1 MFSAALLP
9 VNAGHALPLLLDV
22 AAKGLLVSALALAA
36 LLCLRRAS
44 AATRHLILLAGLG
57 VLLGLPVLMALLP
70 RQEFPRPAP
79 TPRAVPAAVLVPAPP
94 TPTAPPVSDAPAPPV
109 PALPLPTVASANE
122 TPAAPLVAV
131 PVGAAPVAARPPL
144 PAPPAVTPSPAHAP
158 SIRPGWLVALWLVG
172 VLACAARMLS
182 AQARVWRLTRRCPP
196 LPPSLLS
203 STGLETAPFAA
214 LLTGPTGTPPMVW
227 GWPRAVL
234 LLPPEAA
241 DWPDARLRAV
251 VLHESAHVR
260 RCDWLTHLLAQAA
273 CALYWFNPL
282 LWLLAARLG
291 AEAERACD
299 DAVLLA
305 GVAPTDYAQDLLAVA
320 RHLGAGR
327 TQRRLSVGAVT
338 MTRRSPV
345 RGRLEAILDTRRAR
359 RRVTRRSA
367 ALAVVIAL
375 AVAAPLAILRP
386 AARADEGRKV
396 QAALSAG
403 VPTEA
408 DIAKVQQHL
417 QGLEKARADYAA
429 AHPNTLTAAQV
440 ADVDRLIYL
449 TGLKRGRDSFDAR
462 EKAEYLRAKRD
473 AKKPHSKPE
482 RQEIWRTIFGYENT
496 PPSVLKR
503 DRAYDLRLAQLKR
516 GVDASPAE
524 QVARETRLYALDSGI
539 ALSRTREEAMLM
551 EQAEGYSL
559 HLNEDD
565 IASMADLGFQW
576 EKKGW
581 SPRAATVH
589 VFLLFDKLKQQKSL
603 DDADID
609 SLIAILREPSRTPSV
624 ARTNVMG
631 LFHRLPDASP
641 AQRQKICEAVTPFLT
656 SEDKWE
662 RKDAGAVLRKFGGSA
677 PTPPVQ
683 KAQAVPAPL
692 LKTAAFDPPA
702 DDQAPAGQAV
712 PTAGVPTEAD
722 ITKVRQHLR
731 GLEQERGAYAV
742 AHHSTLTPAQS
753 ALVDRLCSEVEE
765 VRYRAKWNAGRAAR
779 ESTKHRQVTRVWV
792 EGKSTKPND
801 KRPLRRSE
809 MVIVTGPEPAAPV
822 AAKVP
827 PFNPRLARLQ
837 REVGL
842 LPPGRVAQETRKYGL
857 EEAIAL
863 DETRLD
869 IMQMERAAGLSLH
882 ITPDDAA
889 SMARYGL
896 DSELAHSLSRT
907 DLVHLYLLDAKI
919 VQAGRLSEAD
929 IAPDIAI
936 LRTRPDRQSP
946 IHLAVLF
953 FFDFLH
959 IASPAQ
965 SQEIREAIL
974 PYLASKNYNE
984 RYAAKRALRWFGGS
998 APTPPARKA
1007 QAVPAVPHQAALL
1020 RTAAF
1025 APPSAEG
1032 QAGQAAPLPGVPT
1045 ETDIARARQRLQDL
1059 EKARADYTAAHP
1071 GTLSR
1076 AQTTERETAK
1086 TALRMQI
1093 IRLDKSMAAGRQGE
1107 ALRTPAVVAFEE
1119 KRHQREEQTYTDMD
1133 QIRSA
1138 DAKGV
1143 LYPAQ
1148 AAHWKQV
1155 SASAAA
1161 RLRRR
1166 QAEIKA
1172 MRPPTPEAAAEVA
1185 RYDSYLKSSLAARGR
1200 WMQLESLWHGKYAPR
1215 RLSKGTAPAKVP

>member
-44 AATRHLILLAGLG
+44 AATRHLALLAGLG

-94 TPTAPPVSDAPAPPV
+94 TPTAPPVRDAPAPPA
-109 PALPLPTVASANE
+109 PALPLPTVAPANE

-196 LPPSLLS
+196 LPPSLLPS
-203 STGLETAPFAA
+203 AGLGTAPFAA
-214 LLTGPTGTPPMVW
+214 LLTGPAGTPPMVW

-260 RCDWLTHLLAQAA
+260 RCDWLTHLLAQTA

-305 GVAPTDYAQDLLAVA
+305 GVSPADYAQDLLAVA

-396 QAALSAG
+396 QAAPTAG

-408 DIAKVQQHL
+408 DIAKVQRHL
-417 QGLEKARADYAA
+417 RGLEQARAQYAA
-429 AHPNTLTAAQV
+429 AHPNILSLTQIGYLDGLRGIDESKHTMQHLVAREIAREKGPHARATALKGLKEHEVYAAQAERNYRAMVQPRIASLPAAQV
-440 ADVDRLIYL
+440 TREVRMH
-449 TGLKRGRDSFDAR
+449 GFDEA
-462 EKAEYLRAKRD
+462 
-473 AKKPHSKPE
+473 
-482 RQEIWRTIFGYENT
+482 I
-496 PPSVLKR
+496 
-503 DRAYDLRLAQLKR
+503 
-516 GVDASPAE
+516 
-524 QVARETRLYALDSGI
+524 ALDKTRVEMMQMEHAVGYPLHIPPDNLAII
-539 ALSRTREEAMLM
+539 ADTAL
-551 EQAEGYSL
+551 
-559 HLNEDD
+559 D
-565 IASMADLGFQW
+565 W
-576 EKKGW
+576 EKTGQM
-581 SPRAATVH
+581 SRADSVH
-589 VFLLFDKLKQQKSL
+589 VSLLQQKAGQKKHL

-609 SLIAILREPSRTPSV
+609 SLIVILHKPSIAPNFNRSDVMQLFSV
-624 ARTNVMG
+624 
-631 LFHRLPDASP
+631 LPESSP
-641 AQRQKICEAVTPFLT
+641 AQKQKMREAIT
-656 SEDKWE
+656 
-662 RKDAGAVLRKFGGSA
+662 
-677 PTPPVQ
+677 
-683 KAQAVPAPL
+683 PL
-692 LKTAAFDPPA
+692 LKSRSHWETDQAARTLKKIDGSATPPPA
-702 DDQAPAGQAV
+702 QNVPATLLRTAVFAPPAANQAPAAQAALS
-712 PTAGVPTEAD
+712 AGTPTEAE
-722 ITKVRQHLR
+722 IAQVHQHLQ
-731 GLEQERGAYAV
+731 GLEQERADYV
-742 AHHSTLTPAQS
+742 AAHPNTLTPKQA
-753 ALVDRLCSEVEE
+753 ALVDQLSSEQEE
-765 VRYRAKWNAGRAAR
+765 VRYQAKWNAGRAAR

-1086 TALRMQI
+1086 NALRMEI
-1093 IRLDKSMAAGRQGE
+1093 IQLEKSMAASDRQE
-1107 ALRTPAVVAFEE
+1107 KSLRTPAVVAFEE